1 MVGIDYGADITP
13 AKQIIADAVPKV
25 EGVESSPPMEILVRE
40 LAPSTVNIEVR
51 FWVNS
56 SQCGA
61 FLEITSQPAQAI
73 KEALMQAAIELP
85 TEIYTLEFRNS
96 LTGSLAV
103 QTNPNAT
110 LEHPT
115 YGQSSMEGEDF
126 AK

>member
-1 MVGIDYGADITP
+1 
-13 AKQIIADAVPKV
+13 
-25 EGVESSPPMEILVRE
+25 MEILVRE

-56 SQCGA
+56 RRLA

>member
-56 SQCGA
+56 RRLA